1 MSHPWIRALLKEA
14 GEPLAGKFR
23 KLFKAIEQLAPL
35 TSAEAIQD
43 SSSSVESDV
52 SSKEPPQAM
61 KEAISYVFQAHL
73 DMGMSI
79 EQARR
84 IMINMNK
91 FCVWEK
97 YIATLG
103 EYSDE

>member
-1 MSHPWIRALLKEA
+1 
-14 GEPLAGKFR
+14 
-23 KLFKAIEQLAPL
+23 
-35 TSAEAIQD
+35 
-43 SSSSVESDV
+43 
-52 SSKEPPQAM
+52 M

-91 FCVWEK
+91 FCVWKK

-103 EYSDE
+103 EHSDE